1 MKKQRVVV
9 AMSGGVDS
17 SVVAALMKRAGH
29 DVIGITLQLYDYG
42 QALKKKGA
50 CCAGQDIDDARQVAE
65 KLEIPHYVLNYES
78 LFKQAVI
85 DDFVDSYLNG
95 QTPIPCV
102 RCNQSVKFKDLLK
115 VAKDLNANK
124 LVTGHYVRKIIKK
137 GESQLHCGLEDTK
150 DQSYFLFTTTKDQ
163 LDFIDFPLGAKTKEQ
178 TRKLAKEFGLKVYDK
193 PDSQDICF
201 VPNGNYVDV
210 VSKIKPT
217 AKESG
222 DIKHIETGQILGE
235 HSGII
240 NFTIG
245 QRKGLKIS
253 ALNPLYVVKINPITK
268 TVYVGEEKYLYD
280 NTIYLNE
287 INWLSNKAVP
297 EEGVQVKVKLRSSHS
312 GSLATIFPLD
322 ENGLMK
328 VQLKSLERAPAPGQA
343 CVFYEKTRVLGGGW
357 IIRKNS

>member
-17 SVVAALMKRAGH
+17 SVVAALMKKAGH
-29 DVIGITLQLYDYG
+29 EVIGITLQLYDYG
-42 QALKKKGA
+42 QVLKKKGA

-115 VAKDLNANK
+115 VAKDLNANR
-124 LVTGHYVRKIIKK
+124 LVTGHYVRKIVKK
-137 GESQLHCGLEDTK
+137 GESQLHSGLEDSK
-150 DQSYFLFTTTKDQ
+150 DQSYFLFATTKNQ
-163 LDFIDFPLGAKTKEQ
+163 LDFIDFPLGAKTKQE
-178 TRKLAKEFGLKVYDK
+178 TRKLAQKFGLKVYDK

-201 VPNGNYVDV
+201 VPNGNYADV
-210 VSKIKPT
+210 VSKLSPI
-217 AKESG
+217 AKATG
-222 DIKHIETGQILGE
+222 DIKHIETGAVLGT

-253 ALNPLYVVKINPITK
+253 TPQPLYVVKINPTTK

-280 NTIYLNE
+280 STIYLND
-287 INWLSNKAVP
+287 INWLSNKKVP
-297 EEGVQVKVKLRSSHS
+297 QDGMQVKVKLRSSHS
-312 GSLATIFPLD
+312 GALATIFPED
-322 ENGLMK
+322 KNGIMK
-328 VQLKSLERAPAPGQA
+328 VELKSLERAITPGQA
-343 CVFYEKTRVLGGGW
+343 CVFYDKTRVLGGGW
-357 IIRKNS
+357 IVRR